1 MITIITGVPGMG
13 KTAML
18 VHILLANEKTKF
30 SSRPVF
36 VMGINNLLIDHAK
49 APPVEEWTEKRPSEE
64 DPTLLLDY
72 YRFPPNSI
80 LVVDEAQR
88 VFRTRSSGSKVPN
101 HVAALETH
109 RHTGLDIILLTQKPQ
124 LLDANARLLCGRHV
138 HIKNTI
144 MGRKL
149 FEWFEFTDV
158 ENRSNLDAAV
168 KRSYSPPK
176 EVFSLYKSAEV
187 HTKQPRRLHQIWIYF
202 SLALMALSYFGYKI
216 YNRINEKLYDRPDA
230 VQVVDK
236 SKPMDSLKAKMNGA
250 LPERP
255 QGVVVALKTA
265 VVNSITPPHPYQ
277 GFDFRILGTAVN
289 FKKQKIFYYRLTA
302 SGSSLDLNSN
312 ELKTLGYEI
321 NSPNDCSSFMFYK
334 GAHVVATCSNSNSW
348 QGEAQPR
355 VAMPALPPPDG
366 IIKGE
371 TLDGGFSIP
380 PNTAGMGSRSSPN
393 GAPVS

>member
-18 VHILLANEKTKF
+18 VHILLENEKTKF
-30 SSRPVF
+30 NSRPVF

-158 ENRSNLDAAV
+158 ENRSNLDAAI

-202 SLALMALSYFGYKI
+202 ALALMALSYFGYKI
-216 YNRINEKLYDRPDA
+216 YSRINEKLYNRPDA
-230 VQVVDK
+230 VQLVDK
-236 SKPMDSLKAKMNGA
+236 TKPLDSLRAKMDGV
-250 LPERP
+250 LPERAE
-255 QGVVVALKTA
+255 GVAVALKSAVLDA
-265 VVNSITPPHPYQ
+265 VVPQHPYN
-277 GFDFRILGTAVN
+277 GFNFRILGTAVN
-289 FKKQKIFYYRLTA
+289 FKKQKIYYYRLTD
-302 SGSSLDLNSN
+302 GNSSLDLNSD
-312 ELKTLGYEI
+312 ELKSLGYEI
-321 NSPNDCSSFMFYK
+321 TSPNECSSFMFYQ
-334 GAHVVATCSNSNSW
+334 GAKVVATCSNSNGW

-355 VAMPALPPPDG
+355 VAMPALPLSDG
-366 IIKGE
+366 IIKGA

-380 PNTAGMGSRSSPN
+380 PNTQGMGSRTSPN
-393 GAPVS
+393 NAPTT